1 LFLIRYD
8 EAADS
13 ASPPEIRVTS
23 ETAGEH
29 QVAVITDPDAVYGVL
44 SRPGD
49 CLVVKALQRGAIRV
63 EVAARTPRGSVKA
76 TVKLERLRNGGS
88 AHGDA
93 SIEVEQT
100 TTPSVAANSE
110 FTLDDFEVIGHV
122 ARRGDVS
129 VGANEW
135 LAGPAAPSQIEG
147 LSIRWPGKP
156 DGLTLKYSVEVGGR
170 GRGPVQT
177 ATLGQFTGTK
187 GRSLPL
193 AGLTL
198 WLEGE
203 SASDYELTAEGLFL
217 GSAPMRLRGDEIS
230 LRSPSGKEPLVGLK
244 VGIERKSA
252 ASRGESRGKF
262 GAPTST
268 SGVRV
273 FRGRDQSNRNREA
286 I

>member
-1 LFLIRYD
+1 
-8 EAADS
+8 
-13 ASPPEIRVTS
+13 
-23 ETAGEH
+23 
-29 QVAVITDPDAVYGVL
+29 
-44 SRPGD
+44 
-49 CLVVKALQRGAIRV
+49 
-63 EVAARTPRGSVKA
+63 
-76 TVKLERLRNGGS
+76 
-88 AHGDA
+88 
-93 SIEVEQT
+93 
-100 TTPSVAANSE
+100 
-110 FTLDDFEVIGHV
+110 LDDFEVIGHV

-156 DGLTLKYSVEVGGR
+156 DGLTLKYSVEVGGK
-170 GRGPVQT
+170 GRGAAQT

-217 GSAPMRLRGDEIS
+217 GSAPMRLRGEEVS

-244 VGIERKSA
+244 IGIERNSS

-262 GAPTST
+262 RAPTST

-273 FRGRDQSNRNREA
+273 FRGRDQFKSDREA
-286 I
+286 V